1 MTAAAMNREGK
12 VDMLGTIVY
21 WDSFPKAEAVSDV
34 QAALKELGL
43 PVECA
48 RSKRDRDSFIRAVR
62 KAEKE
67 KLVRRL
73 AEKPDAIV
81 FQFTAEFL
89 AANRLDYSYEAQ
101 VRFDKQSGNITSD
114 STEVLRKVGEL
125 LKYAAANYEK
135 RDMTAIV
142 QRLFKRAADLLPLRA
157 KGAVYFVPACYM
169 AEVERIGQFTERF
182 GNRLQTIAVPK
193 GDTATRRTVLEAF
206 IADADSEVAALTR
219 EVTELV
225 EVLKNTGEESEVSTK
240 MKNGR
245 FRKAAKILA
254 RVEVYEQ
261 TLDEKLTLVRSGVKV
276 AKDMLETALVG

>member
-21 WDSFPKAEAVSDV
+21 WDSFPKAEDV
-34 QAALKELGL
+34 GHVQSALKELGL
-43 PVECA
+43 PVEAA
-48 RSKRDRDSFIRAVR
+48 RSKRDRDAFIRAVR

-114 STEVLRKVGEL
+114 SNAVLGKVQEL
-125 LKYAAANYEK
+125 FRYAAANYEK
-135 RDMTAIV
+135 RDLTAIV
-142 QRLFKRAADLLPLRA
+142 QRLFKKSADLLPLRA
-157 KGAVYFVPACYM
+157 KGAVYFVPAVYM
-169 AEVERIGQFTERF
+169 AEVERIGQFAERF

-193 GDTATRRTVLEAF
+193 GDTPSRRTVLEAF
-206 IADADSEVAALTR
+206 IADADSEVK
-219 EVTELV
+219 
-225 EVLKNTGEESEVSTK
+225 VLGEEITALVTALSSGHENDISTK

-245 FRKAAKILA
+245 LRKAAKILA
-254 RVEVYEQ
+254 RVEVYEA
-261 TLDEKLTLVRSGVKV
+261 TLGEKLESVRAGVKL
-276 AKDMLETALVG
+276 AKEKLETALVG